1 MIEEPEITPDDTSPR
16 KAINNDEKL
25 RAEEPPISDEDTSPR
40 RVRTLDERLAAEEP
54 PVSVDDTSPSA
65 IGRPPRKTSRMTQ
78 RVIGFVML
86 LASLALTLLAVLIWI
101 NDEEKP
107 RPMQNGTPTAAALVS
122 TPTVM
127 PPQTEMATVMPTQM
141 ATDAPSLLPTAQFVF
156 PTAAAD
162 EIAAALLTPVAG
174 KPVAGAV
181 GRHSEPFTI
190 RSAESRASVTL
201 YTVQEGDTLESVAG
215 KFGLNDYWTLIW
227 SNSRNKVSP
236 LRPGAQINIMPED
249 GVYYEV
255 TDHITITQ
263 LAEKYQ
269 VTPYDIIDSEYNP
282 DLFGATPETLLVAGM
297 WVVIPGGKGEQ
308 INLLAANPNSGSSGS
323 GGGGG
328 AVSGAYNLWGCSSN
342 ITGGTNPVQRPLQYY
357 TWMRGLIPGGHD
369 GVDLAADEGDPVYA
383 AGSGTVAFAGWNNY
397 GFGNV
402 VVIAHGSV
410 FSIYGHLHDYAVR
423 CGGYVDA
430 GQVIG
435 SVGNTGNS
443 SGSHLHFELRD
454 ANWNLL
460 NPQSYVGF

>member
-16 KAINNDEKL
+16 KAISVDEKL
-25 RAEEPPISDEDTSPR
+25 RAEEPPISADDTSPR
-40 RVRTLDERLAAEEP
+40 KVRTLDERIAAEEP

-65 IGRPPRKTSRMTQ
+65 ISRPPRKTSRRAQ
-78 RVIGFVML
+78 RVIGFVL
-86 LASLALTLLAVLIWI
+86 LLGSLALTLLAAFIWM
-101 NDEEKP
+101 NEEDEKTP
-107 RPMQNGTPTAAALVS
+107 RPVEEMTPTAAAVLS
-122 TPTVM
+122 TATVMLTPTDKPTEMPTVM
-127 PPQTEMATVMPTQM
+127 AEM
-141 ATDAPSLLPTAQFVF
+141 PSTLPTAQFAF

-255 TDHITITQ
+255 TDNITITQ

-308 INLLAANPNSGSSGS
+308 INLLAANPNSGSGGS
-323 GGGGG
+323 GGGG
-328 AVSGAYNLWGCSSN
+328 AVSGPYNLWGCSSN

-357 TWMRGLIPGGHD
+357 TWMRGLIPGAHD
-369 GVDLAADEGDPVYA
+369 GVDLSADEGDPVYA
-383 AGSGTVAFAGWNNY
+383 AGSGTVAFAGWNDY

-443 SGSHLHFELRD
+443 TGAHLHFELRD
-454 ANWNLL
+454 ANWNLV